1 MDLSLDLYFSNN
13 GFLVGSISFKFTVWK
28 LSAVFLLL
36 TKSVS
41 FPAALLEILCCF
53 VCNGLCLHVEVFPEC
68 LLVHYNYCGYSVNW
82 NPLVNCAPLWQ
93 VKMWSC
99 WFWWNLVV
107 LGILYHPLTSRSQE
121 LHPSQWMYT
130 NMALVQRA
138 QVLCS
143 TAIMSFDRFVSLLY
157 VLSFSWL
164 SLKLSWSI
172 FEQPTEIMHSLAA
185 YGCCHCGGKFSHFK
199 LCSYSCP
206 SSLFE
211 QTPLCIFYLVMWF
224 HYYQKAIPPH
234 GCLGTMMN
242 IAERLD
248 AEFDSMLTVMQ
259 FGLER

>member
-1 MDLSLDLYFSNN
+1 MKTFC
-13 GFLVGSISFKFTVWK
+13 
-28 LSAVFLLL
+28 
-36 TKSVS
+36 S
-41 FPAALLEILCCF
+41 FPAVNKKCQFSCSITGDIMLLCMQWSMSACGSF
-53 VCNGLCLHVEVFPEC
+53 SRVC

-157 VLSFSWL
+157 LLSFSWL

-185 YGCCHCGGKFSHFK
+185 YGCCHCEGKFSHFK

-211 QTPLCIFYLVMWF
+211 QTPLYIFYLVMWF
-224 HYYQKAIPPH
+224 YYYQKAIPPH

>member
-121 LHPSQWMYT
+121 LHPSPWMYT
-130 NMALVQRA
+130 SMALLERA

-143 TAIMSFDRFVSLLY
+143 TAIMSFDRLVPWSLPAELF
-157 VLSFSWL
+157 LTPIFSCPDL
-164 SLKLSWSI
+164 LCKL
-172 FEQPTEIMHSLAA
+172 PREIMHSLALSL
-185 YGCCHCGGKFSHFK
+185 HPVISGKKFPFQALVTFWFLLFS
-199 LCSYSCP
+199 
-206 SSLFE
+206 
-211 QTPLCIFYLVMWF
+211 V
-224 HYYQKAIPPH
+224 A
-234 GCLGTMMN
+234 
-242 IAERLD
+242 D
-248 AEFDSMLTVMQ
+248 LTA
-259 FGLER
+259 